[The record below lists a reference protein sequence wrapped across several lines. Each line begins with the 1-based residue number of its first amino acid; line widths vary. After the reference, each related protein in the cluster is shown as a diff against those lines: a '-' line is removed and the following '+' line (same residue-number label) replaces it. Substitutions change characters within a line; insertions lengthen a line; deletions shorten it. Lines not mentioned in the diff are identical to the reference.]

1 MMIPLIGKAKARMD
15 GLHAELARL
24 RERLERLEK
33 YEANRDA
40 VMADLRQDI
49 TRLERT
55 IGNVA
60 YRVTKTNRRINKTK
74 GVKHERFY

>member
-1 MMIPLIGKAKARMD
+1 MKIPLIGTRARID
-15 GLHAELARL
+15 GLHEELARL

-55 IGNVA
+55 IGTVA
-60 YRVTKTNRRINKTK
+60 YRVSQTNRRINKSK
-74 GVKHERFY
+74 RPKHERFY